1 MIAITITAEAYE
13 ALLLGTAE
21 APSPKAKRV
30 WLDCKFVDRLG
41 PDARRR
47 RDLQRGDS
55 VAGKRVPFLNAYR
68 TMCIAPSPDFL
79 PALEGISALRI

>member
-30 WLDCKFVDRLG
+30 WLDCKFVDRPGEMRG
-41 PDARRR
+41 PGETYSEVILRLAR
-47 RDLQRGDS
+47 G
-55 VAGKRVPFLNAYR
+55 
-68 TMCIAPSPDFL
+68 CPS
-79 PALEGISALRI
+79 